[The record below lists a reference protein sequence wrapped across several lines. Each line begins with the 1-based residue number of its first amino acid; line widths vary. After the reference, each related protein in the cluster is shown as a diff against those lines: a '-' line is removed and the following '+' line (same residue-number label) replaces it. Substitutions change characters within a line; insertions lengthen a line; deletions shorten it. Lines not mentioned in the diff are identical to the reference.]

1 MKFLK
6 FALPAFLILTAAA
19 SAQDAAGHDH
29 HNHDAELNERDIQ
42 SLQQF
47 VSTKRAIDLKEKVDH
62 LEIAGDV
69 RFEWRHMTER
79 DRRGEIRGAGFTHLI
94 DPDTGGRIPRRPDKN
109 DLPIGHNDFDVEAN
123 LYFNYILE
131 KAWAKMQIEFDNS
144 AGVDNAVI
152 CACDRRKNRFLGS
165 GNCDDIC
172 LERAYM
178 GYNVFKD
185 CGRLDI
191 ELGRRHLY
199 DVFDSEMQFL
209 SRFDGILFNYSNHL
223 GFADWYLHAIAFLID
238 QRVSHF
244 GWGFETAFLNIKD
257 TGVDLSYSFIDWRK
271 RGLDHCGFHN
281 PRNFKFANS
290 QWTITYNFAKE
301 LFCRPAE
308 LYAAFIYNHK
318 REHENKAAYIGFYV
332 GEVEKEGDWS
342 FEVRYEWA
350 QRWAIPY
357 DDQSGIG
364 LGNTLDDLC
373 NYRFLGIAYQGVRF
387 DTLYALT
394 DNLTIQGTIDVAG
407 GPKNHRYSKVEIE
420 AVYAF

>member
-6 FALPAFLILTAAA
+6 FALLVLLVSAGTL
-19 SAQDAAGHDH
+19 SAQVHDH
-29 HNHDAELNERDIQ
+29 KEGHNAELNERDVQ
-42 SLQQF
+42 ALQQF

-69 RFEWRHMTER
+69 RTEWRHMTER
-79 DRRGEIRGAGFTHLI
+79 DKKSTIRGVGFTHVR
-94 DPDTGGRIPRRPDKN
+94 DPITHGRIPRRPDKN
-109 DLPIGHNDFDVEAN
+109 DLPIGCNDFDIEAN

-144 AGVDNAVI
+144 AGIDNSI
-152 CACDRRKNRFLGS
+152 FCACDKHKNRFLGS

-209 SRFDGILFNYSNHL
+209 SRYDGILINYSDDL
-223 GFADWYLHAIAFLID
+223 GFAEWYVHAIGFLID

-244 GWGFETAFLNIKD
+244 GWGFETAFLNIQD
-257 TGVDLSYSFIDWRK
+257 SGIDLSYSFIDWRK

-281 PRNFKFANS
+281 PDNFKFANS
-290 QWTITYNFAKE
+290 QWTITYNFNKE
-301 LFCRPAE
+301 TFCRPAE

-318 REHENKAAYIGFYV
+318 RPTRQNMAAYVGFYL

-350 QRWAIPY
+350 QKYAIAY

-364 LGNTLDDLC
+364 VGNVLDDLC
-373 NYRFLGIAYQGVRF
+373 NYRYLGIAYQGVRF

-394 DNLTIQGTIDVAG
+394 DNLTIQATLDIAG
-407 GPKNHRYSKVEIE
+407 GPRMHRYSKMEIE